1 MFLITY
7 FFAITKDTVLFKIY
21 LKSLVFS
28 EQNAVVLSF
37 EIVSDIKA
45 QYNTSF
51 YRLDL
56 VPSFSN
62 YQNMSMLWFHFYYF
76 FRFLTATNA
85 LATS

>member
-21 LKSLVFS
+21 LKSL

-37 EIVSDIKA
+37 EIVSDIKT
-45 QYNTSF
+45 QRNTSL

-62 YQNMSMLWFHFYYF
+62 HQNMSMLWFHFYYF